1 MTTSHRTDMFA
12 TDTRGAAAV
21 EFALI
26 FPLLIA
32 VLFGIIAYGGYFWT
46 AHSLQQLA
54 NDSAR
59 AALAGLDAPER
70 LQLANQVFNKEIVA
84 YQALTPASAH
94 MTVQDTDEMID
105 VRVAYDASTLPF
117 WAFRA
122 WLPMP
127 SSIVVRAA
135 VVREGGY

>member
-1 MTTSHRTDMFA
+1 LFV

-21 EFALI
+21 ELALVT
-26 FPLLIA
+26 PLLATI
-32 VLFGIIAYGGYFWT
+32 LFGIISYGGWFWT
-46 AHSLQQLA
+46 AHNLQQLA

-59 AALAGLDAPER
+59 AALAGLDAAER
-70 LQLANQVFNKEIVA
+70 SELANAAFNEEIA
-84 YQALTPASAH
+84 SYGELKSSAAALT
-94 MTVQDTDEMID
+94 VEDLGD
-105 VRVAYDASTLPF
+105 VVSVKVSYDASASPF

-127 SSIVVRAA
+127 SSIVVRSA